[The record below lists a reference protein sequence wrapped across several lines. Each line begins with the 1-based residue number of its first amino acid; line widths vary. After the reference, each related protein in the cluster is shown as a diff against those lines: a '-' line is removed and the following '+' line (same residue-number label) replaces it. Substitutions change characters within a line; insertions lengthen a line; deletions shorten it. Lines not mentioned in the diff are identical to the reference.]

1 MCYASRRTRISPRRR
16 GEAMRRREFMTL
28 LGGAAAVWPL
38 AARAQQGERVRR
50 IGVLMGFPN
59 DAQGQARITVI
70 RQELS
75 KLGWAEGRN
84 AHMDI
89 RWAAGDPELTQTYAT
104 ELVRL
109 EPDVIIANSSL
120 GVNALLRETRTVP
133 VIFMAVPD
141 PIGQGFVES
150 LAHPGS
156 NATGFSLIDFPMVAK
171 WLQILKELSPGI
183 SRVAFMFNPS
193 SFPGGEAVY
202 RVPFVAAAP
211 SFGIEPR
218 LALVHTRT
226 DVETTLLAIAR
237 EPGGGLII
245 PPDLFTIAHR
255 ELIIG
260 LAARHRL
267 PTIYGLSL
275 FATEGGLISY
285 GPEPIDLHRRAVRY
299 VDRILR
305 GERPAD
311 LPVQTP
317 TKFELIINLKT
328 AYALGLT
335 VPPNLLALADEVIE

>member
-1 MCYASRRTRISPRRR
+1 MISRSL
-16 GEAMRRREFMTL
+16 AV
-28 LGGAAAVWPL
+28 AAQP
-38 AARAQQGERVRR
+38 ERMRR

-75 KLGWAEGRN
+75 KFGWAEGRN
-84 AHMDI
+84 AYIDI
-89 RWAAGDPELTQTYAT
+89 RWAAGDPELTHTYAA

-120 GVNALLRETRTVP
+120 GVKALLRETRTIP

-141 PIGQGFVES
+141 PVGQGFVES
-150 LAHPGS
+150 LGHPGG
-156 NATGFSLIDFPMVAK
+156 NATGFSLIDFSMVTK
-171 WLQILKELSPGI
+171 WLQMLRELSPSM

-193 SFPGGEAVY
+193 SFSGGEAVY
-202 RVPFVAAAP
+202 RVPFEAAAP

-218 LALVHTRT
+218 LAFVHTRA
-226 DVETTLLAIAR
+226 DVETTLSAIAR
-237 EPGGGLII
+237 EPNSGLII

-255 ELIIG
+255 ALIID
-260 LAARHRL
+260 LAAHHRL

-285 GPEPIDLHRRAVRY
+285 GPEPIDLHRRAVLY

-311 LPVQTP
+311 LAIQTP
-317 TKFELIINLKT
+317 NKFELIVNLKT
-328 AYALGLT
+328 ANALGLT
-335 VPPNLLALADEVIE
+335 VPPNMLSLADQVIE

>member
-1 MCYASRRTRISPRRR
+1 
-16 GEAMRRREFMTL
+16 MRRREFTTL
-28 LGGAAAVWPL
+28 LGGAIAWPL
-38 AARAQQGERVRR
+38 VARAQQGERVRR
-50 IGVLMGFPN
+50 IAVLMGFPN

-84 AHMDI
+84 AHIDI
-89 RWAAGDPELTQTYAT
+89 RWAAGDPGLTQTYAA

-120 GVNALLRETRTVP
+120 GVNALLRETRTIP

-141 PIGQGFVES
+141 PVGQNFVKG
-150 LAHPGS
+150 LAHPGG

-171 WLQILKELSPGI
+171 WLQFLKELAPSI
-183 SRVAFMFNPS
+183 SRVSFMFNPS
-193 SFPGGEAVY
+193 SFPSGEAVY
-202 RVPFVAAAP
+202 RVPLVAAAP
-211 SFGIEPR
+211 SFKIEPR
-218 LALVHTRT
+218 AALVLSPA

-237 EPGGGLII
+237 EPGSGLIV

-260 LAARHRL
+260 LAAHHRL

-275 FATEGGLISY
+275 FVTEGGLISY
-285 GPEPIDLHRRAVRY
+285 GPEPIDLHRRAVLY

-305 GERPAD
+305 GEKPAD

-317 TKFELIINLKT
+317 TKFEMVINLKT
-328 AYALGLT
+328 ARTLGLA